1 MYTGLLAG
9 DERDI
14 YHTPQHPDSHS
25 SSNNISLLEHL
36 IYSLKKA
43 SLFTTHFDT
52 HPLLY
57 FNHLQYVCHL

>member
-14 YHTPQHPDSHS
+14 YHAPQDPDSHS

-36 IYSLKKA
+36 IYSFKKVA
-43 SLFTTHFDT
+43 
-52 HPLLY
+52 LLHNT
-57 FNHLQYVCHL
+57 F